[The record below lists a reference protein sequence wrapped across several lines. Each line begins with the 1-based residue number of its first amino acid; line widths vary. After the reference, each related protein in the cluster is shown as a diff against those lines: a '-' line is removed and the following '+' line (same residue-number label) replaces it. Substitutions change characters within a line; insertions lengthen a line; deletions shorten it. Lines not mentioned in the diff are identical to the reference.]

1 VVSERQLRRIW
12 AATPKGSLFVPD
24 EGVLRPEL
32 EELAFLM
39 NAKRE
44 YNRMIRK
51 RWHTEADQIRSFI
64 RRAFGVDITA
74 KL

>member
-1 VVSERQLRRIW
+1 MVSERQLRRIW

-24 EGVLRPEL
+24 EGSLRPEL
-32 EELAFLM
+32 EELAYLM

-44 YNRMIRK
+44 YFRLVR
-51 RWHTEADQIRSFI
+51 RRCQDQADQIRSFI

>member
-1 VVSERQLRRIW
+1 MVSERQLRRIW

-24 EGVLRPEL
+24 EGRLRPDM

-51 RWHTEADQIRSFI
+51 RCHTEADQIRSFI
-64 RRAFGVDITA
+64 SRAFGVDITA